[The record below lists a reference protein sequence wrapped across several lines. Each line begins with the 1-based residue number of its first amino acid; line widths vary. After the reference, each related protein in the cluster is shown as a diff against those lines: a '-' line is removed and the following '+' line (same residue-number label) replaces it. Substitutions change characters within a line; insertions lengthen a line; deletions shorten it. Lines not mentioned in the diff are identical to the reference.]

1 MPVAISLPPV
11 RTETQF
17 RRPLRSDDSLR
28 GETPEPPSSSPPSGS
43 MRRLSSARSSSS
55 AQTGQAGRRRH
66 KHYPARQ
73 HQRTRRTPHQNRRL
87 PGNCCDYADRA
98 SPNATSST
106 NTPRLSL
113 RQAKRRSEAREDPA
127 RPNTGF
133 TGRRAIRKRLRL
145 PPSPPRILTS
155 NRLPRRHRRRR
166 RHHGHHGPLGPCWTA
181 PICLTRSSTRLE
193 AARGER
199 NAITRNRLSP
209 CES

>member
-1 MPVAISLPPV
+1 
-11 RTETQF
+11 
-17 RRPLRSDDSLR
+17 
-28 GETPEPPSSSPPSGS
+28 

-66 KHYPARQ
+66 KDYPARQ

-155 NRLPRRHRRRR
+155 QSAAPAAPPPAPPSRAPRPLLDSSNLPYPKFHPTGSRAGRAQRHNPKSIVTLRILIARVLIGRLPCCPFCRT
-166 RHHGHHGPLGPCWTA
+166 L
-181 PICLTRSSTRLE
+181 RS
-193 AARGER
+193 
-199 NAITRNRLSP
+199 
-209 CES
+209 